1 MTPAERRQ
9 MMLVGPILPTILA
22 LALPNVL
29 NVAMQS
35 LVSISDGWFI
45 GHLGTVD
52 LAALALVFP
61 TQMALGM
68 MSAGAMGGGISSSV
82 ARALGAGNRAAAEAA
97 AAHALA
103 IALGMALLFAIV
115 FVGFGRQIY
124 GALGGSGA
132 ALDRAEGFATI
143 LFTGCAAH
151 WIANSMASVLRGTG
165 DMKTPGY
172 ALVATAALQIPL
184 TGALT
189 LGWFGLPAFGIRGP
203 AMAAV
208 TVFSLAAVWML
219 SRLIGPKAALRL
231 RWPAGGFRWP
241 AFRDILKVGLIAC
254 LVVILTNGTV
264 LVVTGLIGREGD
276 SALAGYGIGSRLEYM
291 LIPISFGVGATLTA
305 LVGTNIGA
313 RQYAR
318 ARRMAWTGASIA
330 GGIAA
335 VIGLVVAIWPDL
347 WLGLFTVDPRALASG
362 RHYLSIVGPA
372 YGFFGLAMGLYFA
385 SQGTGE
391 MYWPVAANITRI
403 VIAGG
408 GSLLA
413 LDHFGWGVSGLY
425 AFVAAGIVAFALLL
439 AFSTTRRAWT
449 GREPAPV
456 TAGLRARA

>member
-1 MTPAERRQ
+1 MSPADRRQ
-9 MMLVGPILPTILA
+9 MMLAGPIVPTILA

-35 LVSISDGWFI
+35 LVSISDGWFV
-45 GHLGTVD
+45 GQLGIVD

-61 TQMALGM
+61 TQMTLGM

-97 AAHALA
+97 ATHALA
-103 IALGMALLFAIV
+103 IAIGMSVLFAVV
-115 FVGFGRQIY
+115 FVGFGRTIY

-132 ALDRAEGFATI
+132 ALDRAEAFATV
-143 LFTGCAAH
+143 LFLGCAAH
-151 WIANSMASVLRGTG
+151 WVANSMASVLRGTG

-189 LGWFGLPAFGIRGP
+189 LGWFGLPALGIRGP
-203 AMAAV
+203 ALAAV
-208 TVFSLAAVWML
+208 ISFALAAVWML
-219 SRLIGPKAALRL
+219 SKLTGPKAALRL
-231 RWPAGGFRWP
+231 HWPQGGFKWA

-276 SALAGYGIGSRLEYM
+276 SAIAGYGIGSRLEYM
-291 LIPISFGVGATLTA
+291 LIPISFGIGATLTA

-318 ARRMAWTGASIA
+318 AQRLAWTGAAMA

-335 VIGLVVAIWPDL
+335 VIGIVVAISPDL
-347 WLGLFTVDPRALASG
+347 WLGLFTADPQALASG

-372 YGFFGLAMGLYFA
+372 YGFFGLAMALYFA

-391 MYWPVAANITRI
+391 MYWPVAANLTRI
-403 VIAGG
+403 TIAAG

-413 LDHFGWGVSGLY
+413 LDQFGWGVSGLY
-425 AFVAAGIVAFALLL
+425 ACVAVGIIAFSALL

-449 GREPAPV
+449 GA
-456 TAGLRARA
+456 

>member
-1 MTPAERRQ
+1 
-9 MMLVGPILPTILA
+9 MMLAGPIVPTILT
-22 LALPNVL
+22 LATPNVL

-35 LVSISDGWFI
+35 LVSVADGFFI
-45 GHLGTVD
+45 GQLGSTTA

-61 TQMALGM
+61 AQMTLGM

-82 ARALGAGNRAAAEAA
+82 ARALGSGNKAAAEAA
-97 AAHALA
+97 AAHALV
-103 IALGMALLFAIV
+103 IALGMAVLFAIV
-115 FVGFGRQIY
+115 FVGFGRLIF
-124 GALGGSGA
+124 GALGGSGG
-132 ALDRAEGFATI
+132 ALDGAEAFATI
-143 LFTGCAAH
+143 LFLGCVAH
-151 WIANSMASVLRGTG
+151 WVANSMASVLRGTG
-165 DMKTPGY
+165 DMKTPGL
-172 ALVATAALQIPL
+172 ALVVTGAIQIPL

-203 AMAAV
+203 AIAAV
-208 TVFSLAAVWML
+208 IVFAVAAVWML
-219 SRLIGPKAALRL
+219 WRLTGNRSAINLH
-231 RWPAGGFRWP
+231 WPVNGFRWP

-276 SALAGYGIGSRLEYM
+276 AAIAGYGIGSRLEYM
-291 LIPISFGVGATLTA
+291 LIPISFGIGATLTA
-305 LVGTNIGA
+305 LVGTHIGA

-318 ARRMAWTGASIA
+318 AQRLAWTGAIMA

-347 WLGLFTVDPRALASG
+347 WLGLFTADPRALASG
-362 RHYLSIVGPA
+362 RHYLGIVGPV
-372 YGFFGLAMGLYFA
+372 YGFFGLAMALYFA

-391 MYWPVAANITRI
+391 MYWPVGANLTRI
-403 VIAGG
+403 TIAAG

-425 AFVAAGIVAFALLL
+425 ACVATGIVAFSAVL

-449 GREPAPV
+449 GVKA
-456 TAGLRARA
+456 

>member
-1 MTPAERRQ
+1 MSPAERRQ
-9 MMLVGPILPTILA
+9 MMLAGPIVPTILA
-22 LALPNVL
+22 LAAPNVL

-35 LVSISDGWFI
+35 LVSISDGWFV
-45 GHLGTVD
+45 GQLGVVD

-61 TQMALGM
+61 TQMTLGM

-103 IALGMALLFAIV
+103 IAIGMAALFAVV
-115 FVGFGRQIY
+115 FVGFGRTIY

-132 ALDRAEGFATI
+132 ALDRAEAFATV
-143 LFTGCAAH
+143 LFLGCFAV

-172 ALVATAALQIPL
+172 ALVATALLQIPL

-189 LGWFGLPAFGIRGP
+189 LGWFGLPALGIRGP
-203 AMAAV
+203 A
-208 TVFSLAAVWML
+208 LAAVISFTLAALWML
-219 SRLIGPKAALRL
+219 GKLMGPKAPLRL
-231 RWPAGGFRWP
+231 RWPRDGFRWT

-254 LVVILTNGTV
+254 IVVILTNGTV

-276 SALAGYGIGSRLEYM
+276 AAIAGYGIGSRLEYM
-291 LIPISFGVGATLTA
+291 LIPISFGIGATLTA

-313 RQYAR
+313 RQYHR
-318 ARRMAWTGASIA
+318 AQRLAWSGALMAGAVAALI
-330 GGIAA
+330 GI
-335 VIGLVVAIWPDL
+335 VVAIWPEL
-347 WLGLFTVDPRALASG
+347 WLGLFTSDPQALASG

-372 YGFFGLAMGLYFA
+372 YGFFGVAMALYFA

-391 MYWPVAANITRI
+391 MYWPVAANLTRI
-403 VIAGG
+403 TIAAG

-413 LDHFGWGVSGLY
+413 LDQFGWGVSGLY
-425 AFVAAGIVAFALLL
+425 ACVATGIVAFSLLL

-449 GREPAPV
+449 GA
-456 TAGLRARA
+456 